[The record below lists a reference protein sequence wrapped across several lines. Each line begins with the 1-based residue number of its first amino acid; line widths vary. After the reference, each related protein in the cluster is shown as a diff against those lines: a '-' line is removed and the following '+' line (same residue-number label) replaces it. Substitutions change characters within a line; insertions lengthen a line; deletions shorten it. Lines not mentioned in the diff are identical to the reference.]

1 MVNQFGYSR
10 WPFIALLGLLGL
22 LVSGCA
28 SMGEDE
34 CRVADWRAIGY
45 EDGVSGIAASHIGER
60 REACAKHGVTP
71 NFAAYQ
77 QGRDEGLREYCTP
90 ASGYRLG
97 RNGRSLAAVCPSELQ
112 GDFRDAY
119 KSGREIH
126 QAAAVVRSTKSNL
139 RRKKR
144 ERDEVRSSLTSKTS
158 KLIAPST
165 GTERRIELLVE
176 IQELTSR
183 KNAIENE
190 ISKLSVD
197 LDRRREKLA
206 ALEYSSVY

>member
-1 MVNQFGYSR
+1 MVSQFGNSR
-10 WPFIALLGLLGL
+10 WLLIALFGLLA
-22 LVSGCA
+22 SGCA

-45 EDGVSGIAASHIGER
+45 EDGVRGKAPSHIGER
-60 REACAKHGVTP
+60 REACAKYGVAP

-77 QGRDEGLREYCTP
+77 RGRDEGLREYCTP
-90 ASGYRLG
+90 ASGYRVG
-97 RNGRSLAAVCPSELQ
+97 RIGRSLTAVCPSELQ

-119 KSGREIH
+119 KSGREIY
-126 QAAAVVRSTKSNL
+126 QAAGVVRATESKL

-144 ERDEVRSSLTSKTS
+144 ERDEVHSSLTSKTS

-165 GTERRIELLVE
+165 DTTRRIELLVE

-190 ISKLSVD
+190 ISKLSVN
-197 LDRRREKLA
+197 LDRHREKLA
-206 ALEYSSVY
+206 ALEHSSVY

>member
-1 MVNQFGYSR
+1 MVNQFGDLR
-10 WPFIALLGLLGL
+10 WPIIVLLGLLA
-22 LVSGCA
+22 SGCA
-28 SMGEDE
+28 STNSMDKDE

-45 EDGVSGIAASHIGER
+45 EDGASGKAASHIGER

-90 ASGYRLG
+90 DSGYRLG
-97 RNGRSLAAVCPSELQ
+97 RKGRQLAAVCPSELQ

-126 QAAAVVRSTKSNL
+126 QAAAVVRSTNSKL

-165 GTERRIELLVE
+165 TP
-176 IQELTSR
+176 S
-183 KNAIENE
+183 
-190 ISKLSVD
+190 
-197 LDRRREKLA
+197 A
-206 ALEYSSVY
+206 A

>member
-1 MVNQFGYSR
+1 MVNQFGNSR
-10 WPFIALLGLLGL
+10 WLLIMLLGFLA
-22 LVSGCA
+22 SGCA

-34 CRVADWRAIGY
+34 CLVADWRAVGY
-45 EDGVSGIAASHIGER
+45 EDGASGKAASHIGQR
-60 REACAKHGVTP
+60 REACAEYGVTP

-77 QGRDEGLREYCTP
+77 QGRDEGLRDYCTP
-90 ASGYRLG
+90 ASGYRVG
-97 RNGRSLAAVCPSELQ
+97 RNGRSPAAVCPSELR

-119 KSGREIH
+119 KSGREIYH
-126 QAAAVVRSTKSNL
+126 AASVVRATESKL

-144 ERDEVRSSLTSKTS
+144 ELDQVRSSLTSKAS

-165 GTERRIELLVE
+165 ATERRIELLVE
-176 IQELTSR
+176 TRELNSR
-183 KNAIENE
+183 QIAIELE

-197 LDRRREKLA
+197 LKRRRKKLA

>member
-1 MVNQFGYSR
+1 MVNQFRELR
-10 WPFIALLGLLGL
+10 WPLIVLLGLLT
-22 LVSGCA
+22 SGCA

-45 EDGVSGIAASHIGER
+45 EDGASGKTASHIGER
-60 REACAKHGVTP
+60 REACAKYGVAP

-77 QGRDEGLREYCTP
+77 RGREEGLRGYCTP

-97 RNGRSLAAVCPSELQ
+97 REGRPLAAVCPSELQ

-126 QAAAVVRSTKSNL
+126 QAAAVVRSTKSTL

-158 KLIAPST
+158 QLIAPST
-165 GTERRIELLVE
+165 DTERRIELLVE

-183 KNAIENE
+183 KKAIENE

-206 ALEYSSVY
+206 ALERSSVY

>member
-1 MVNQFGYSR
+1 MVSQFGDSR
-10 WPFIALLGLLGL
+10 WTLIVLLGLLA
-22 LVSGCA
+22 SGCA
-28 SMGEDE
+28 SMGEEE

-45 EDGVSGIAASHIGER
+45 EDGVRGIAASHIGER

-77 QGRDEGLREYCTP
+77 QGRGEGLREYCTP
-90 ASGYRLG
+90 DSGYRLG
-97 RNGRSLAAVCPSELQ
+97 RKGRHLTAVCPSELQ

-126 QAAAVVRSTKSNL
+126 QAAAVVRATESKL

-165 GTERRIELLVE
+165 DTGRRIELLVE
-176 IQELTSR
+176 IQGLTSR

-190 ISKLSVD
+190 ICNLRGD
-197 LDRRREKLA
+197 LVRRLEMLA
-206 ALEYSSVY
+206 ALELSSVY

>member
-1 MVNQFGYSR
+1 MVNQFGDSR
-10 WPFIALLGLLGL
+10 WLLVVLLGLLA
-22 LVSGCA
+22 SGCA

-45 EDGVSGIAASHIGER
+45 EDGASGKAASHIGQR
-60 REACAKHGVTP
+60 REACAEFGVTP

-90 ASGYRLG
+90 ASGYRVG
-97 RNGRSLAAVCPSELQ
+97 RKGRSPTAVCPSELR

-126 QAAAVVRSTKSNL
+126 QAAGVVRTTESKL
-139 RRKKR
+139 RRRKR
-144 ERDEVRSSLTSKTS
+144 ELDGIRSSLTSKAS

-165 GTERRIELLVE
+165 DTERRIELLVE
-176 IQELTSR
+176 THELNSR
-183 KNAIENE
+183 QIAIEKE
-190 ISKLSVD
+190 ISTLSVD
-197 LDRRREKLA
+197 LERRREELA
-206 ALEYSSVY
+206 ALEHSSVY

>member
-1 MVNQFGYSR
+1 MVNQFGHSR
-10 WPFIALLGLLGL
+10 WPLIVLLGLLA
-22 LVSGCA
+22 SGCA

-45 EDGVSGIAASHIGER
+45 EDGVSGKAASHIGER
-60 REACAKHGVTP
+60 REACAKYGVAP

-77 QGRDEGLREYCTP
+77 QGRGEGLREYCTP

-97 RNGRSLAAVCPSELQ
+97 RKGRPLTAVCPSELQ

-126 QAAAVVRSTKSNL
+126 QAAAVVRSTNSKL

-165 GTERRIELLVE
+165 DTERRIELLVE
-176 IQELTSR
+176 IQELTAR
-183 KNAIENE
+183 KNAIESE
-190 ISKLSVD
+190 ISKLGVN
-197 LDRRREKLA
+197 LVRHREKLA
-206 ALEYSSVY
+206 ALEHSSVY

>member
-1 MVNQFGYSR
+1 MLNQFGGTR
-10 WPFIALLGLLGL
+10 WPLIALLGF

-28 SMGEDE
+28 SMDEDE
-34 CRVADWRAIGY
+34 CLVADWRAIGY

-97 RNGRSLAAVCPSELQ
+97 RKGRPLTAVCPSELH

-119 KSGREIH
+119 KSGREIY
-126 QAAAVVRSTKSNL
+126 QAAAVVRATKSKL

-144 ERDEVRSSLTSKTS
+144 ELDEVRSSLTSKTS
-158 KLIAPST
+158 KLIVPST
-165 GTERRIELLVE
+165 ETERRIELLVE
-176 IQELTSR
+176 IQELSSR
-183 KNAIENE
+183 KKAVENE

-197 LDRRREKLA
+197 LDRHRQKLA
-206 ALEYSSVY
+206 ALEHSSVY